1 MDFSGP
7 GIVCG
12 TKISCRTAHFSTT
25 IVAVMVNF
33 RVGNAKY
40 RLIVCATI
48 RAFEGA
54 DKLEIKMAR
63 HRSLGL
69 VLLAFVA
76 TSAFA
81 EDSNLERN
89 VAAFTPGT
97 VISVGQDI
105 VVGVISRG
113 TSSGDGLI
121 KDVVL
126 DLEAI
131 SPSLQSV
138 MGGKSARV
146 VINADCQSRRI
157 ATQSMQ
163 IFERPNATGGAKP
176 KGVITDWTTA
186 PAGSYGADVLDLYC
200 KSAASAALKSPPK
213 SASGVDAKPALA
225 ALAALPA
232 ISVAKATVTTP
243 PRATTPAPL
252 RTETGS
258 KPAMLMTA
266 VVAPTIS
273 SVDVGGRSRGFG
285 VQLFSSLSPGEAKA
299 TLGRLKSSYAFWP
312 TDRDGFVSQA
322 EVNGASRYRARLG
335 GFARLTDAKAFCE
348 KVAAAGGQCIVVKDP
363 S

>member
-1 MDFSGP
+1 
-7 GIVCG
+7 
-12 TKISCRTAHFSTT
+12 
-25 IVAVMVNF
+25 MVNF
-33 RVGNAKY
+33 RVGNATY
-40 RLIVCATI
+40 RFIERATI
-48 RAFEGA
+48 IAFEGA
-54 DKLEIKMAR
+54 DKLEIEMAR
-63 HRSLGL
+63 HSSLGL
-69 VLLAFVA
+69 VPLACVALA

-81 EDSNLERN
+81 EDAPNERN

-113 TSSGDGLI
+113 TSNGDGVI

-176 KGVITDWTTA
+176 KAVITDWTTA
-186 PAGSYGADVLDLYC
+186 PSGSYGADVLDLYC
-200 KSAASAALKSPPK
+200 KPAALAALMTPPK
-213 SASGVDAKPALA
+213 SASDIDARPALSTS
-225 ALAALPA
+225 PTV
-232 ISVAKATVTTP
+232 SVAKATAPAP
-243 PRATTPAPL
+243 PHAATPAPL
-252 RTETGS
+252 RTGAGN

-266 VVAPTIS
+266 VAAPTTGG
-273 SVDVGGRSRGFG
+273 VDVGARARGFG
-285 VQLFSSLSPGEAKA
+285 VQLFSSLSSGEAKA
-299 TLGRLKSSYAFWP
+299 TLERLRSSYSFWP
-312 TDRDGFVSQA
+312 AGRDGSVSQA
-322 EVNGASRYRARLG
+322 EVNGASRFRARLG

-348 KVAAAGGQCIVVKDP
+348 KVAAAGGQCFVVKDP